1 MSKINVLLVVS
12 EFYQSGTS
20 RFTYEIDS
28 ALNKEEFT
36 TSIISLNPL
45 NNSPQ
50 WVDYYNLKHEE
61 LGTKLYF
68 FQDINR
74 PFTPSLNQRFKRK
87 LFGTQLPNV
96 WKNVVD
102 FLDKFD
108 VISVMG
114 EYNYPYI
121 KKYLTDSHRKKLF
134 IHPQNSVY
142 QKSDNYSS
150 FEKSLSFNFVSAF
163 TKKDTSF
170 EFKEFES
177 YKHTYLPLSFKIAND
192 KPLWRKSKN
201 KVKKVGLFSRLGRT
215 KPIDSFIYSFQIL
228 SNRLPDVEL
237 HIFGSGDPE
246 KEGVL
251 RYVRQ
256 LNLQDKIKFRGHQ
269 EKMVE
274 TALHEKLDLV
284 WLHGYHSLPGGW
296 AGYDIA
302 SVGIPQVFWDFGG
315 TESDELS
322 QVFPMTN
329 NVESMAVL
337 SKELIENELEAIKL
351 SNTQFEY
358 TVKNQEIRNYIVEL
372 ENAYK
377 SVIK

>member
-28 ALNKEEFT
+28 ALNKKEFI

-45 NNSPQ
+45 NNSSQ
-50 WVDYYNLKHEE
+50 WIDYYNHKHEE

-68 FQDINR
+68 FQDIDK
-74 PFTPSLNQRFKRK
+74 PFTPNLNQRIKRK

-102 FLDKFD
+102 FFD
-108 VISVMG
+108 QFDIISVMG

-142 QKSDNYSS
+142 QKVDNYAS
-150 FEKSLSFNFVSAF
+150 FEKTLSFNFVSAF
-163 TKKDTSF
+163 TKKDTPF
-170 EFKEFES
+170 EFKEFKS
-177 YKHTYLPLSFKIAND
+177 YKHTYLPLSFKIPNN
-192 KPLWRKSKN
+192 KPLWRKPKN
-201 KVKKVGLFSRLGRT
+201 NIKKIGLFSRLGRT

-228 SNRLPDVEL
+228 SNYLTNVEL

-251 RYVRQ
+251 RYVKQ
-256 LNLQDKIKFRGHQ
+256 LDLQDKIKFRGHQ
-269 EKMVE
+269 KKMLE
-274 TALHEKLDLV
+274 TALSENLDLV

-302 SVGIPQVFWDFGG
+302 SVGIPQVFWNFGG
-315 TESDELS
+315 AESEELS
-322 QVFPMTN
+322 EIFPMTN
-329 NVESMAVL
+329 NVESMAKL
-337 SKELIENELEAIKL
+337 SKELIENDLEAIKL
-351 SNTQFEY
+351 SNAQFKY
-358 TVKNQEIRNYIVEL
+358 TVHNQEIRNYIAGL

-377 SVIK
+377 SVVK